1 MVRQIVRKTL
11 NLYTRAVHGRNSQL
25 SAAMLPSAQEP
36 LEDAPILREWIE
48 EGSPQASVRFLSSSG
63 DGGMV
68 TGVWHCTAGTFR
80 WVFDCDEVI
89 HVLDGGVEVEHEGVC
104 IALGPGS
111 VAFFPVGA
119 RTRWR
124 VKAHVR
130 KLFVHRHPAV
140 IARKLLRAS

>member
-1 MVRQIVRKTL
+1 MVRQLVRKTL

-25 SAAMLPSAQEP
+25 STALLPDLHAP
-36 LEDAPILREWIE
+36 LEDFPILPEWIE
-48 EGSPQASVRFLSSSG
+48 EGSPRASARFLSASG

-89 HVLDGGVEVEHEGVC
+89 HVLDGGVEVEHDGSRVT
-104 IALGPGS
+104 LGPGS

-124 VKAHVR
+124 VQTHVR

-140 IARKLLRAS
+140 LARKLLRAS